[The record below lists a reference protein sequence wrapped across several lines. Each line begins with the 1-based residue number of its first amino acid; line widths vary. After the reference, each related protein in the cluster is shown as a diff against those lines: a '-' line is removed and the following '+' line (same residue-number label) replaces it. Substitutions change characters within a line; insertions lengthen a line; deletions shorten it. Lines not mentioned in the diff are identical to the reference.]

1 MSDVKPSATEGN
13 PSWSE
18 DAMDIL
24 KMKIGLV
31 KKDNTEYTGRIAAAD
46 KVSDKNHTDIVKNK
60 GFDKFKMFL
69 KYLML
74 YLQI

>member
-46 KVSDKNHTDIVKNK
+46 KVSNK
-60 GFDKFKMFL
+60 KTCR
-69 KYLML
+69 Y
-74 YLQI
+74 